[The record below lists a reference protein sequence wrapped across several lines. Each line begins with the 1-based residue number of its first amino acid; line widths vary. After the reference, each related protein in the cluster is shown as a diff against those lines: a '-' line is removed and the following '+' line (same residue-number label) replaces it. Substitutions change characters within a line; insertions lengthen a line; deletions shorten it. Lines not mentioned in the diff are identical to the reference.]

1 MCILIHM
8 RLWKIKIF
16 HNWKWSW
23 KGEVIEPLNRLSS
36 LRNKKLAIYLISSYE
51 SLWACWADM
60 KYFITAKIILF
71 CPISCCENLFGYQL
85 SFVSIIASHIQYPD
99 SLTCKFRVSLVFM
112 LTNHWVKLL
121 PLITQI
127 RGRIPGGSIAK
138 INYPMY
144 LYLCAKF
151 DAFAINPTIHLK
163 FCTNLLD

>member
-23 KGEVIEPLNRLSS
+23 KDEVIEPLNRLSS

-127 RGRIPGGSIAK
+127 RGRIPGESIAK

-144 LYLCAKF
+144 LYLCAKV

>member
-1 MCILIHM
+1 MILLSPQVDEQIYWIFLAKAYCLFFFLAFPRFIICLPHVYF
-8 RLWKIKIF
+8 IF

-85 SFVSIIASHIQYPD
+85 SFVSIIASQIQYPD

-121 PLITQI
+121 P
-127 RGRIPGGSIAK
+127 
-138 INYPMY
+138 
-144 LYLCAKF
+144 
-151 DAFAINPTIHLK
+151 
-163 FCTNLLD
+163 

>member
-1 MCILIHM
+1 MILLSPQVDEQIYWIFLAKAYCWFFFYLFHVLLFAYRMCILIHM

-51 SLWACWADM
+51 SLWVCWADM

-99 SLTCKFRVSLVFM
+99 TLTCKFRVSLVFM
-112 LTNHWVKLL
+112 LTNHWVKLV
-121 PLITQI
+121 
-127 RGRIPGGSIAK
+127 S
-138 INYPMY
+138 
-144 LYLCAKF
+144 
-151 DAFAINPTIHLK
+151 
-163 FCTNLLD
+163 